1 MIMTDTEHI
10 MEKLTSEL
18 ELLERHILMLKFTKE
33 NEPIGIIRLSELIKM
48 PKHKVRY
55 SLRLL
60 EQAGLI
66 EPSSEGAKIAG
77 GYDEFMRTAERFL
90 DELTERITLVKDV
103 IPRT

>member
-1 MIMTDTEHI
+1 MVDSCHI
-10 MEKLTSEL
+10 TEKLSSEL
-18 ELLERHILMLKFTKE
+18 DLLERHIMMLKITKE
-33 NEPIGIIRLSELIKM
+33 NQPIGIIRLSELLDM

-66 EPSSEGAKIAG
+66 EPSSEGAKVTDRYEAWMEDTDA
-77 GYDEFMRTAERFL
+77 Y
-90 DELTERITLVKDV
+90 LTELVERISSVKDA